1 MASNGT
7 DAKSSLDQ
15 RNFDKRGLSSN
26 LPRANI
32 LRIEVLDGN
41 AREKFL
47 AGIQRITDQSV
58 RQPTYERMVANE
70 DKVFYGFLSDG
81 STSFQASATW
91 NDTDAAGAVLGGI
104 KAIGQ
109 KLTPNLYNAAS
120 GVLST
125 VESVDKFIGKLTGIN
140 SSATG
145 SGTVREFQSV
155 GLNDFT
161 LKCSWY
167 LPEQY
172 ALCTKSLKT
181 LYRMAY
187 PRKLAVD
194 DVANSIK
201 DIVTAVQ
208 ESKQDAASP
217 TTTIPSASENENT
230 EVQQPSGAGDNNGIV
245 DGAIDLGV
253 TLAGNAYESYMKLK
267 SFFGANYTF
276 NPLPVRVSVGH
287 HMDIEP
293 LVITS
298 VATEFSEE
306 TFILPVSHRHIP
318 IFATTTITFQ
328 YWLSPSPE
336 LQFVDLLGEPIY
348 GVSAKSSTNLTD
360 STKNADKES
369 QRQNTPATRSSQY
382 SGDRLSVTAKPPTAA
397 ADSTFVATPTTNSRG

>member
-1 MASNGT
+1 MATNNT
-7 DAKSSLDQ
+7 DKFSIGND
-15 RNFDKRGLSSN
+15 RDFFDRGLSPN

-32 LRIEVLDGN
+32 LRIEVLDGI

-47 AGIQRITDQSV
+47 AGIQRITDQTV
-58 RQPTYERMVANE
+58 RQPVYEKMAAKG
-70 DKVFYGFLSDG
+70 DSVFYGFLSDG
-81 STSFQASATW
+81 STAFTSTAIW
-91 NDTDAAGAVLGGI
+91 NDTEASGAVLGGI
-104 KAIGQ
+104 KKLGE
-109 KLTPNLYNAAS
+109 KLTKGAS
-120 GVLST
+120 SDILAGIDSI
-125 VESVDKFIGKLTGIN
+125 DKFIGKLTGIN

-145 SGTVREFQSV
+145 SGTIREFQSV
-155 GLNDFT
+155 GLSDFS

-187 PRKLAVD
+187 PRKLAVQ
-194 DVANSIK
+194 DVSESIQS
-201 DIVTAVQ
+201 IVQGVSEDKEFNELSSIQLT
-208 ESKQDAASP
+208 S
-217 TTTIPSASENENT
+217 SENENT
-230 EVQQPSGAGDNNGIV
+230 EVQKPASAGDNNSESNFL
-245 DGAIDLGV
+245 ADLAVKG
-253 TLAGNAYESYMKLK
+253 AGNAYESYMKLK

-328 YWLSPSPE
+328 YWLNPSPE

-382 SGDRLSVTAKPPTAA
+382 SGNRLSVTAKPPTTA

>member
-1 MASNGT
+1 MANNGT

-32 LRIEVLDGN
+32 LRIEVLDGI

-47 AGIQRITDQSV
+47 AGIQRVTDQTV
-58 RQPTYERMVANE
+58 RQPVYEKMAAKG
-70 DKVFYGFLSDG
+70 DSVFYGFLSDG
-81 STSFQASATW
+81 STAFTSTATW
-91 NDTDAAGAVLGGI
+91 NDTESSGAVLGGI
-104 KAIGQ
+104 KKLGE
-109 KLTPNLYNAAS
+109 KLTKGAS
-120 GVLST
+120 SDMLAGIDSI
-125 VESVDKFIGKLTGIN
+125 DKFIGKLTGIN

-145 SGTVREFQSV
+145 SGTIREFQSV
-155 GLNDFT
+155 GLSDFS

-187 PRKLAVD
+187 PRKLAVQ
-194 DVANSIK
+194 DVSESIQS
-201 DIVTAVQ
+201 IVQGVSEDKEFNELSSIQLT
-208 ESKQDAASP
+208 S
-217 TTTIPSASENENT
+217 SENENT
-230 EVQQPSGAGDNNGIV
+230 EVQTPASAGDNNSESNFL
-245 DGAIDLGV
+245 ADLAVKG
-253 TLAGNAYESYMKLK
+253 AGNAYESYMKLK
-267 SFFGANYTF
+267 SYFGANYTF

-328 YWLSPSPE
+328 YWLNPSPE

-360 STKNADKES
+360 AAKNANKES
-369 QRQNTPATRSSQY
+369 QQQNSQATRSSQY
-382 SGDRLSVTAKPPTAA
+382 SGNRTLNPPPPTAA
-397 ADSTFVATPTTNSRG
+397 ADSTSVAYRRPFDSRGNKL